1 MIIGGG
7 WISVCIDAGAA
18 VAAGGKRTWIT
29 RSTQLDNTHE
39 CVRAPPT
46 VRSSGHCRG
55 FHQYRSTG
63 VFLRSSSRQHAQFGY
78 SAVPEHHRSRQLPQ
92 QLTPH
97 RHRESDKTGWWSSS
111 SSTSEW
117 LDRRQPQQ
125 MPSWLFLL
133 ATSRSQWVE
142 SLLLHDS
149 GSLAQLQED
158 QQNHRLLT
166 PSIVIPHHH
175 HHHHHNYILVKHF
188 PQFTSSF
195 HDQPPNLC
203 HIIKHQMQQKRQ
215 MRQKH

>member
-7 WISVCIDAGAA
+7 WISVCIDAGA
-18 VAAGGKRTWIT
+18 AAGGKRTWIT

-39 CVRAPPT
+39 CLRAPPT
-46 VRSSGHCRG
+46 VRSSGHRRG

-97 RHRESDKTGWWSSS
+97 RHRENDKTGWWSSS

-142 SLLLHDS
+142 SLLLHGS
-149 GSLAQLQED
+149 GSLVQLQED
-158 QQNHRLLT
+158 QQNHRLLA
-166 PSIVIPHHH
+166 PSIAIPHHH
-175 HHHHHNYILVKHF
+175 HHRNYILVKHF

-203 HIIKHQMQQKRQ
+203 DMIKP
-215 MRQKH
+215 